1 MARPTHVGPVTMK
14 ILLSILALS
23 ASLTCQ
29 SSPTGAA
36 DFERKVAAS
45 AEVVGAAPAAL
56 EDRVVQDPKPEK
68 GAGGKQQGPKKQDA
82 KKQGPKKQDAK
93 KQDAKKQDPKQQDPK
108 EKADA
113 KDPKKKADKGEQGP
127 DKIDRPEADQP
138 MPAGTDPADIAA
150 MKSAEDMLRA
160 EKRLQEEIKSGKITG
175 LDKILPFDE
184 LTSWPYEDGL
194 KGMPKRV
201 KKLSGKKVLM
211 TGFMLPIDE
220 VQNIKEFLL
229 VESLWACCYGQPP
242 DIHGI
247 VRVVMPK
254 KKTTD
259 YFFDPLKII
268 GTFKV
273 EATMMDGYCVDIY
286 QLHVESLEALK
297 FK

>member
-1 MARPTHVGPVTMK
+1 MARPTHIGPVTMK

-160 EKRLQEEIKSGKITG
+160 EKRLQERLASAKSEMRSYAT
-175 LDKILPFDE
+175 
-184 LTSWPYEDGL
+184 
-194 KGMPKRV
+194 RH
-201 KKLSGKKVLM
+201 
-211 TGFMLPIDE
+211 
-220 VQNIKEFLL
+220 
-229 VESLWACCYGQPP
+229 A
-242 DIHGI
+242 
-247 VRVVMPK
+247 
-254 KKTTD
+254 
-259 YFFDPLKII
+259 
-268 GTFKV
+268 
-273 EATMMDGYCVDIY
+273 EAPSARAA
-286 QLHVESLEALK
+286 HWH
-297 FK
+297 